1 MKNFASLVYSL
12 DQTTKTNKKIELLAS
27 FFEHASNSDKLWCL
41 ALFSGRR
48 PKRLISTGYLREWAC
63 EVTNL
68 PTWLLEET
76 YSVIGDLAE
85 TISLL
90 TPEKNQFSEKS
101 LTAWISEL
109 RQLEKQNIEEK
120 RRFVVDAWSTLN
132 RKECFVF
139 NKLIT
144 GGFRLGVSQKLT
156 LKALAKITNID
167 EFEISL
173 RLMGNWHPDT
183 ISWNNLIINDER
195 KSDIS
200 RPYPFC
206 LAYGLDK
213 DPVDLG
219 KRSDWIAEW
228 KWDGIRGQIIKRAKE
243 LFIWSR
249 GEENLTE
256 RFPELEALI
265 KFIPDGSVLD
275 GEIVAWN
282 GKQPLNFNIL
292 QKRIGRK
299 KISKPLM
306 EAAPVILIAYDLLEV
321 EGLDIR
327 NQNLELRRSKLS
339 KLVNQIPDKLPI
351 KLSAE
356 IESKTWT
363 DLTRMRET
371 SRYQKA
377 EGIMLKNKD
386 SKYNIG
392 RKKGDWWKWK
402 LDPLTIDGVL
412 IYAQAGHGRRA
423 NLYTDYTFAIW
434 DGDQL
439 VPFTKAYSGLKDEE
453 FRQIT
458 SWVKKNTMQ
467 KFGPVRQVPPELV
480 FEIAFEGIHES
491 TRHKSGVALRFPR
504 MLRWRHDKLPK
515 DANKLED
522 LKAFLT

>member
-1 MKNFASLVYSL
+1 M
-12 DQTTKTNKKIELLAS
+12 
-27 FFEHASNSDKLWCL
+27 
-41 ALFSGRR
+41 
-48 PKRLISTGYLREWAC
+48 
-63 EVTNL
+63 
-68 PTWLLEET
+68 
-76 YSVIGDLAE
+76 
-85 TISLL
+85 
-90 TPEKNQFSEKS
+90 
-101 LTAWISEL
+101 
-109 RQLEKQNIEEK
+109 
-120 RRFVVDAWSTLN
+120 
-132 RKECFVF
+132 
-139 NKLIT
+139 
-144 GGFRLGVSQKLT
+144 
-156 LKALAKITNID
+156 
-167 EFEISL
+167 
-173 RLMGNWHPDT
+173 
-183 ISWNNLIINDER
+183 
-195 KSDIS
+195 
-200 RPYPFC
+200 
-206 LAYGLDK
+206 
-213 DPVDLG
+213 
-219 KRSDWIAEW
+219 
-228 KWDGIRGQIIKRAKE
+228 
-243 LFIWSR
+243 
-249 GEENLTE
+249 
-256 RFPELEALI
+256 EALI

-282 GKQPLNFNIL
+282 GKQPLDFNIL

-321 EGLDIR
+321 EGVDIR
-327 NQNLELRRSKLS
+327 NQNLELRRSKLA
-339 KLVNQIPDKLPI
+339 KLVNLIPDKLPI

-371 SRYQKA
+371 SRSQKA

-386 SKYNIG
+386 SKYYIG

-434 DGDQL
+434 DDDQL

-458 SWVKKNTMQ
+458 SWVKKNTIQ

>member
-1 MKNFASLVYSL
+1 MKNFANLVYSL
-12 DQTTKTNKKIELLAS
+12 DQTTKTNKKIELVVD
-27 FFEHASNSDKLWCL
+27 FFKSACNSDKLWCI

-48 PKRLISTGYLREWAC
+48 PKRLISTRYLREWAC

-68 PTWLLEET
+68 PTWLVEDT

-90 TPEKNQFSEKS
+90 TPEKNGYSEKS

-109 RQLEKQNIEEK
+109 RQLEKQSLEK
-120 RRFVVDAWSTLN
+120 KRHFVVNAWSTLN
-132 RKECFVF
+132 RKERFVF

-156 LKALAKITNID
+156 VRALSKITKID
-167 EFEISL
+167 EFELSL

-183 ISWNNLIINDER
+183 ISWNSLIINDER

-206 LAYGLDK
+206 LASGLDK
-213 DPVDLG
+213 DTLELG
-219 KRSDWIAEW
+219 KRSDWVAEW
-228 KWDGIRGQIIKRAKE
+228 KWDGIRGQFIKRAKE

-256 RFPELEALI
+256 RFPELEALLE
-265 KFIPDGSVLD
+265 FIPDGSVLD
-275 GEIVAWN
+275 GEIVAWD
-282 GKQPLNFNIL
+282 GERPLDFNIL

-299 KISKPLM
+299 KVSKSLI
-306 EAAPVILIAYDLLEV
+306 ETAPVILIAYDLLELK
-321 EGLDIR
+321 GMDIR
-327 NQNLELRRSKLS
+327 NQKLESRRSKLT
-339 KLVNQIPDKLPI
+339 KLISPIPNNLPI
-351 KLSAE
+351 KLSKE
-356 IESKTWT
+356 IECKTWA
-363 DLTRMRET
+363 DLAHIRET
-371 SRYQKA
+371 SRSQSA
-377 EGIMLKNKD
+377 EGIMLKNRNSD
-386 SKYNIG
+386 YYSG
-392 RKKGDWWKWK
+392 RKRGDWWKWK

-423 NLYTDYTFAIW
+423 NLYTDYTFAVW
-434 DGDQL
+434 DGNQL
-439 VPFTKAYSGLKDEE
+439 VPFAKAYSGLKDEE
-453 FRQIT
+453 FRRIT
-458 SWVKKNTMQ
+458 SWVKKNTIQ
-467 KFGPVRQVPPELV
+467 KFGPVRQVHPELV

-504 MLRWRHDKLPK
+504 MLRWRHDKLSK
-515 DANKLED
+515 DANKLKD

>member
-1 MKNFASLVYSL
+1 
-12 DQTTKTNKKIELLAS
+12 
-27 FFEHASNSDKLWCL
+27 
-41 ALFSGRR
+41 
-48 PKRLISTGYLREWAC
+48 
-63 EVTNL
+63 
-68 PTWLLEET
+68 
-76 YSVIGDLAE
+76 
-85 TISLL
+85 
-90 TPEKNQFSEKS
+90 
-101 LTAWISEL
+101 
-109 RQLEKQNIEEK
+109 
-120 RRFVVDAWSTLN
+120 
-132 RKECFVF
+132 
-139 NKLIT
+139 
-144 GGFRLGVSQKLT
+144 
-156 LKALAKITNID
+156 
-167 EFEISL
+167 
-173 RLMGNWHPDT
+173 
-183 ISWNNLIINDER
+183 
-195 KSDIS
+195 
-200 RPYPFC
+200 
-206 LAYGLDK
+206 
-213 DPVDLG
+213 
-219 KRSDWIAEW
+219 
-228 KWDGIRGQIIKRAKE
+228 
-243 LFIWSR
+243 
-249 GEENLTE
+249 
-256 RFPELEALI
+256 
-265 KFIPDGSVLD
+265 
-275 GEIVAWN
+275 
-282 GKQPLNFNIL
+282 
-292 QKRIGRK
+292 
-299 KISKPLM
+299 M

-377 EGIMLKNKD
+377 EGIMLKNKG
-386 SKYNIG
+386 SAYYSG

-402 LDPLTIDGVL
+402 LDPFTIDGVL

-434 DGDQL
+434 DDDQL

-458 SWVKKNTMQ
+458 SWVKKNTIQ

-515 DANKLED
+515 QANKLED

>member
-1 MKNFASLVYSL
+1 MKNFAKLVYSL
-12 DQTTKTNKKIELLAS
+12 DQTTKTNRKIELLVG
-27 FFEHASNSDKLWCL
+27 FFKNANNSDKLWCI

-48 PKRLISTGYLREWAC
+48 PKRLISTGYLRQWAC
-63 EVTNL
+63 EVTDL
-68 PTWLLEET
+68 PTWLLEDT

-249 GEENLTE
+249 GQENLTE

-282 GKQPLNFNIL
+282 GKQPLDFNIL

-321 EGLDIR
+321 EGVDIR
-327 NQNLELRRSKLS
+327 NQNLELRRSKLA
-339 KLVNQIPDKLPI
+339 KLVNLIPDKLPI

-371 SRYQKA
+371 SRSQKA

-386 SKYNIG
+386 SKYYIG

-434 DGDQL
+434 DDDQL

-458 SWVKKNTMQ
+458 SWVKKNTIQ

>member
-12 DQTTKTNKKIELLAS
+12 DQTTKTNKKIELLVGFFKNAS
-27 FFEHASNSDKLWCL
+27 DSDKLWCI

-48 PKRLISTGYLREWAC
+48 PKRLISTSYLREWAC
-63 EVTNL
+63 EVTKL
-68 PTWLLEET
+68 PIWLLEDT

-101 LTAWISEL
+101 LTVWISEL
-109 RQLEKQNIEEK
+109 RRLEKKSIEEK
-120 RRFVVDAWSTLN
+120 RNFVINAWSTLN

-156 LKALAKITNID
+156 LKAISKITHID
-167 EFEISL
+167 EFELSL

-206 LAYGLDK
+206 LAHGLEK
-213 DPVDLG
+213 DANELG
-219 KRSDWIAEW
+219 QRSDWIAEW
-228 KWDGIRGQIIKRAKE
+228 KWDGIRGQIIRREKE

-249 GEENLTE
+249 GQENLTE
-256 RFPELEALI
+256 RFPELETLLE
-265 KFIPDGSVLD
+265 FIPDGSVLD
-275 GEIVAWN
+275 GEIVAWS
-282 GKQPLNFNIL
+282 GDKPLDFNIL

-299 KISKPLM
+299 KVSKSLI
-306 EAAPVILIAYDLLEV
+306 ETAPVILVAYDLLEF

-327 NQNLELRRSKLS
+327 NRNLELRRSKLA
-339 KLVNQIPDKLPI
+339 KLINLIPSELPI
-351 KLSAE
+351 KLSVE
-356 IESKTWT
+356 IESKTWN
-363 DLTRMRET
+363 DLARIRET
-371 SRYQKA
+371 SRSQNA
-377 EGIMLKNKD
+377 EGIMLKNRN
-386 SKYNIG
+386 SKYYSG
-392 RKKGDWWKWK
+392 RKRGDWWKWK

-434 DGDQL
+434 DENQL

-458 SWVKKNTMQ
+458 SWVKKNTIQ
-467 KFGPVRQVPPELV
+467 RFGPVRQVPPELV

-504 MLRWRHDKLPK
+504 MLRWRHDKLPR

>member
-1 MKNFASLVYSL
+1 MKNFANLVYSL

-27 FFEHASNSDKLWCL
+27 FFENAINSDKLWCI

-48 PKRLISTGYLREWAC
+48 PKRLISTSYLREWAC
-63 EVTNL
+63 EVTKL
-68 PTWLLEET
+68 PTWLLEDT

-109 RQLEKQNIEEK
+109 RQLEKQSIEEK
-120 RRFVVDAWSTLN
+120 RHFVVNAWATLN
-132 RKECFVF
+132 KKECFVF

-156 LKALAKITNID
+156 LRAISKITDID
-167 EFEISL
+167 EFELSL
-173 RLMGNWHPDT
+173 RLMGNWHPET

-213 DPVDLG
+213 DTVDLG
-219 KRSDWIAEW
+219 KISDWIAEW
-228 KWDGIRGQIIKRAKE
+228 KWDGIRGQIIKRRKE

-256 RFPELEALI
+256 RFPELEALLE
-265 KFIPDGSVLD
+265 FIPDGSVLD

-282 GKQPLNFNIL
+282 GKQPLDFNIL

-299 KISKPLM
+299 KVSKSVM
-306 EAAPVILIAYDLLEV
+306 EAAPVILIAYDLLEF
-321 EGLDIR
+321 EGVDIR
-327 NQNLELRRSKLS
+327 NQYLELRRSKLA
-339 KLVNQIPDKLPI
+339 KLVNLIPNKLPI

-356 IESKTWT
+356 IVSKTWT
-363 DLTRMRET
+363 NLARIRET
-371 SRYQKA
+371 SRSQRA
-377 EGIMLKNKD
+377 EGIMLKNKN
-386 SKYNIG
+386 SEYYSG
-392 RKKGDWWKWK
+392 RKRGDWWKWK

-434 DGDQL
+434 DSNQL

-458 SWVKKNTMQ
+458 SWVKKNTIQ

-491 TRHKSGVALRFPR
+491 KRHKSGVALRFPR